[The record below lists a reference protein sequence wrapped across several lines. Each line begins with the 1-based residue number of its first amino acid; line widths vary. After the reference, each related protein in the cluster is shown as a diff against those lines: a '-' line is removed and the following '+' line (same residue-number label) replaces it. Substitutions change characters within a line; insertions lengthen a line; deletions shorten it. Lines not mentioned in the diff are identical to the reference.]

1 MPKLASVVD
10 RVGTANELADNVREL
25 ARRAPEF
32 WSGPREVM
40 RDLCIDPQALA
51 ADLGCGVDDLDAR
64 LAVVD

>member
-1 MPKLASVVD
+1 MPKRAATLD
-10 RVGTANELADNVREL
+10 RRAVANELADNVREL

-32 WSGPREVM
+32 WSGPQEVM

-51 ADLGCGVDDLDAR
+51 ADLGCGVDDLAAR